1 MDIEW
6 RHRKPELMD
15 LIIEVAADYKED
27 IGDAWVR
34 LETDLQLWIDYW
46 WVTNYAT
53 NTSDSLSC
61 KPKLI

>member
-1 MDIEW
+1 MTLLLLIPSCLMDIEW

-15 LIIEVAADYKED
+15 LIIEVAADYKDD

-46 WVTNYAT
+46 
-53 NTSDSLSC
+53 
-61 KPKLI
+61 